1 MNFLQR
7 DEDADFIVNMT
18 QLLGIE
24 LPKKSNSKKE
34 VLYNIF
40 YCCNIQLFYDVNYI
54 LYIKKVYI

>member
-40 YCCNIQLFYDVNYI
+40 YCGNIQLFYDVHYI